1 MAGGLFTTKASRKP
15 LSKTFLRA
23 RQGRGAPAYGSNSR
37 TILCWLM
44 VSTEKNYSQPKSS
57 ELCFIWWEFLG
68 LQALA
73 AASQVTLGEL
83 LRGTARLYRSFATK
97 GK

>member
-1 MAGGLFTTKASRKP
+1 MAGGFFTIEAPGKP

-23 RQGRGAPAYGSNSR
+23 RQGRGAPGYGSNSR

-57 ELCFIWWEFLG
+57 ELCFIWWEYLG
-68 LQALA
+68 LQALM
-73 AASQVTLGEL
+73 AASQVTLREL
-83 LRGTARLYRSFATK
+83 LRGAARLYRSFATK